1 MKAIP
6 EWKPS
11 KFIVTGGHL
20 CPTDDPDELAVGSR
34 VVAQCMGYQYQ
45 KALNTYARGRL
56 LDLGCGKVPLYAAYR
71 DLVDEVVCV
80 DWNQSLHDGK
90 HVDLFCDLNE
100 DLNLERQSFDT
111 VILSDVLEHI
121 RKPEHLLA
129 RVHELLRDDGSVV
142 VGVPFFYCLHEE
154 PHDFFRYTRF
164 ALRSIAEESG
174 YEVCYL
180 EEVGGAF
187 DILADIIGK
196 LSAPLPLFQRTF
208 VKSALMLRRLR
219 LTQKL
224 TDRTKQRFPL
234 GYLMVAKRRLTDS
247 TRSPN

>member
-1 MKAIP
+1 MKAIA

-11 KFIVTGGHL
+11 KFIVTEGYL
-20 CPTDDPDELAVGSR
+20 RPTDDANELAVGSR

-45 KALNTYARGRL
+45 KALQAYARGRL

-71 DLVDEVVCV
+71 NLVDEVVCV
-80 DWNQSLHDGK
+80 DWNQSLHGGK
-90 HVDLFCDLNE
+90 HVDMFCDLNE
-100 DLNLERQSFDT
+100 DLDLERESFDT
-111 VILSDVLEHI
+111 VVLSDVLEHI
-121 RKPEHLLA
+121 RKPEQLMVRIHG
-129 RVHELLRDDGSVV
+129 LLRDGGSVV

-187 DILADIIGK
+187 DILADIVGK
-196 LSAPLPLFQRTF
+196 LSAPVPLFQRTF

-224 TDRTKQRFPL
+224 ADRTKQRFPL
-234 GYLMVAKRRLTDS
+234 GYLMVARRA
-247 TRSPN
+247 RAQN